1 MAGEERA
8 VKVQIQNIKMAF
20 NGRKGEMVALNGVDL
35 DIHENEFVTVVG
47 PSGCGKSTLL
57 NIIAGLLKPTSGTVL
72 CDGEAVEGVGRERGV
87 VFVAASGRQYANIY
101 NALYP
106 RSEDCHIISDNG
118 SVNGHGREI
127 TETFMM
133 PPEAVTAV
141 LERARELELS
151 LIHI

>member
-72 CDGEAVEGVGRERGV
+72 CDGEAVEGVGARAGRGV
-87 VFVAASGRQYANIY
+87 
-101 NALYP
+101 P
-106 RSEDCHIISDNG
+106 
-118 SVNGHGREI
+118 
-127 TETFMM
+127 
-133 PPEAVTAV
+133 AVRAV
-141 LERARELELS
+141 S
-151 LIHI
+151 LADRGEKRLLCFGDAWHQGG